1 VRPGQTKGKT
11 IVVVFWSFTGFVFV
25 TAVPAR
31 MSYDTDYVTGTL
43 IPALEKEMHKT
54 PPKI

>member
-1 VRPGQTKGKT
+1 
-11 IVVVFWSFTGFVFV
+11 VFWSFTGFVFV

-54 PPKI
+54 PSKKFDSVE